1 MHRETSYE
9 MHNKSS
15 DSDSDT
21 IINSTCARKKKDRRR
36 NTENKLLKVEG
47 KMKSMEKRG
56 ASLKE
61 TCQETKTETWHT
73 LEEETTS

>member
-21 IINSTCARKKKDRRR
+21 IINSTCARKKKRS
-36 NTENKLLKVEG
+36 EKEHKNKLLNAEG
-47 KMKSMEKRG
+47 KMKSMEKKG
-56 ASLKE
+56 ISSKE

-73 LEEETTS
+73 LEEEATS